1 MTQLRRFRGRL
12 IVENFLGPSR
22 RLFALVIGVGFGGG
36 LIGAAYVGTLHVL
49 QRGLWPTHWANS
61 THLVI
66 LVAVGLAVGVLTK
79 LLGSPGDV
87 ELLVN
92 NIHVLG
98 GSEDQRELRSLIPV
112 SLLCIAAGGGMG
124 PEAPLVQTTGNFGSW
139 VATRAGLQRDE
150 MRVLT
155 ITGMAAAFTVLFG
168 APLGSAVFALEIL
181 HRRGLEYYEALMPAV
196 IGSLTGYAVYV
207 VLTGAGLQSVWTLPG
222 VDSISVADIGWA
234 VLCGAGGAVIAV
246 AFTYL
251 TKVLQ
256 WLFRHLSPTVRPVA
270 GGLALAGLAF
280 WSPYALTFGEA
291 QLDPMLVRRATVV
304 ILVTAVLA
312 KLCGAAVT
320 LSSGWRGG
328 FIIPLFFMGAA
339 LGRLFHLWFP
349 HTHEAVLVSALMVAA
364 NVGVTKTPIG
374 STLVV
379 TEMAGVHLLPTTLLA
394 AVVALF
400 LTSEVSLIH
409 TQRER
414 ENALTGVEPGEAKV
428 DPAHGAAVDAPR
440 PRPEDGAAA
449 S

>member
-1 MTQLRRFRGRL
+1 
-12 IVENFLGPSR
+12 V
-22 RLFALVIGVGFGGG
+22 
-36 LIGAAYVGTLHVL
+36 
-49 QRGLWPTHWANS
+49 
-61 THLVI
+61 
-66 LVAVGLAVGVLTK
+66 LVAVGLAVGLLTK
-79 LLGSPGDV
+79 FLGNPGDV

-98 GSEDQRELRSLIPV
+98 GQKDQRELRSLIPV

-139 VATRAGLQRDE
+139 VANRGKLERDD

-207 VLTGAGLQSVWTLPG
+207 VLTGAGLEPIWKLPG
-222 VDSISVADIGWA
+222 VDRLSAADIGWA
-234 VLCGAGGAVIAV
+234 VVCGIGGAIISV

-251 TKVLQ
+251 TRGLQ
-256 WLFRHLSPTVRPVA
+256 WAFRRIHPTVRPVI
-270 GGLALAGLAF
+270 GGAVLGALAF

-291 QLDPMLVRRATVV
+291 QLDPMLIRKATV
-304 ILVTAVLA
+304 AVLAVAILA

-339 LGRLFHLWFP
+339 SGRMLHMWFP
-349 HTHEAVLVSALMVAA
+349 GTHEAVLISALMVAA

-379 TEMAGVHLLPTTLLA
+379 TEMAGVHMLPTTLLA
-394 AVVALF
+394 AVVSLF

-409 TQRER
+409 TQRTR
-414 ENALTGVEPGEAKV
+414 E
-428 DPAHGAAVDAPR
+428 GAYA
-440 PRPEDGAAA
+440 
-449 S
+449 